1 MLVLFNAAIQSWI
14 KKDSNSLYILRHYG
28 YSFDGAEVCELL
40 ALFILNHLGKKF
52 GKESIGL
59 YRDDGLAIIKSK
71 SARLA
76 DKTRKELHKI
86 FEQFDIKISAVNF
99 FDVTFDLNNKKY
111 RYRKHNDDPLH
122 ISKHF
127 NDPPCI
133 IKQLRE
139 G

>member
-1 MLVLFNAAIQSWI
+1 MGHEFDHYELKTTISVIKHARKSVLFNAAIQSWI

-59 YRDDGLAIIKSK
+59 YRDDGLAIIKIK

-76 DKTRKELHKI
+76 DKTRNELHKI
-86 FEQFDIKISAVNF
+86 FDE
-99 FDVTFDLNNKKY
+99 VTIQ
-111 RYRKHNDDPLH
+111 DP
-122 ISKHF
+122 
-127 NDPPCI
+127 N
-133 IKQLRE
+133 
-139 G
+139 